1 MQIFHPPSLKVSSV
15 CSGCF
20 LPRMC
25 IRVWKSE
32 AQTLVEGEDRRKEGE
47 GKEKRGQVLVIP
59 TDATISPSSDAHSI
73 IKWLIGRDQ
82 AADR

>member
-1 MQIFHPPSLKVSSV
+1 MNSV

-32 AQTLVEGEDRRKEGE
+32 AQTLVEGEKDRRKEGKERKKE
-47 GKEKRGQVLVIP
+47 GRYL
-59 TDATISPSSDAHSI
+59 
-73 IKWLIGRDQ
+73 
-82 AADR
+82 